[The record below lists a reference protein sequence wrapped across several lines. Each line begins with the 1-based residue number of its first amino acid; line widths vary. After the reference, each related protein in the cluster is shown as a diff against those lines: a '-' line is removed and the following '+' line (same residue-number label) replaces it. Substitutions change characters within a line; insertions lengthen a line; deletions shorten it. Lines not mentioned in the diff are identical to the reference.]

1 MKKESNRTIYKKAWY
16 ATSFLSDNDHMDV
29 FDGKIIWLLG
39 VITVSS
45 ILLFVG
51 MVLWNMFEPERRID
65 GLYVLIAA
73 ASLAFLFFVVYLI
86 FINTHNKEVAESKAT
101 LVETRTLYP
110 KIWKVIQGHSEY
122 SLIPEVINQMDKAAK
137 EDDEKDD
144 EKSEIEWPEPDDDVE
159 EENFFLPEN
168 ATGLDYDELMEDP
181 EIARYLEEE
190 DEEATTEEE
199 QKPEEKKYISA
210 SELREQL
217 RQIRRM

>member
-1 MKKESNRTIYKKAWY
+1 
-16 ATSFLSDNDHMDV
+16 MDV

-101 LVETRTLYP
+101 LVETRTLHP
-110 KIWKVIQGHSEY
+110 RIWKVIQGHSEY
-122 SLIPEVINQMDKAAK
+122 SLIPEVISQMDKADREAEEETD
-137 EDDEKDD
+137 EDEDEG
-144 EKSEIEWPEPDDDVE
+144 EIEWPEPDDDAE
-159 EENFFLPEN
+159 EEAFFLPEN

-190 DEEATTEEE
+190 DEGATTEEE
-199 QKPEEKKYISA
+199 QKPEEKKYVSA